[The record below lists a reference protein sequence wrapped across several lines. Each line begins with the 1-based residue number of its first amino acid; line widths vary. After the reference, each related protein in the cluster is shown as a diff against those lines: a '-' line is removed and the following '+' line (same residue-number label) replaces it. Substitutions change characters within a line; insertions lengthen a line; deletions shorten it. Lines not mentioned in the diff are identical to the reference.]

1 MMRARPAT
9 IRVVRASLRRHWRRR
24 KMNWGIDREYW
35 MDAIVIVVLAI
46 LFLIVIPK

>member
-1 MMRARPAT
+1 
-9 IRVVRASLRRHWRRR
+9 
-24 KMNWGIDREYW
+24 MNWGIDREYW